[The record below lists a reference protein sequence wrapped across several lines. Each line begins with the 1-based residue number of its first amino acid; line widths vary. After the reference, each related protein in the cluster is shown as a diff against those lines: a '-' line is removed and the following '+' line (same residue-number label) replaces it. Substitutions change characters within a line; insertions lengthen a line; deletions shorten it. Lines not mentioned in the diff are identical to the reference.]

1 LGSGGAVILS
11 YRRKSVFGEGEIM
24 SSSANAGR
32 RAVIGVTMAS
42 CLAILPAH
50 AAGSPAVDSSS
61 SPGAI
66 GVHATARSGRRASR
80 EQGIGFLSGLA
91 LGAAAGGPI
100 GAVVGAAAGGWLGG
114 RYHHELAAN
123 QALSAR
129 LRSSEAD
136 REQLDERARRLAMTL
151 AASRQRSAA
160 LHRTLRLSDELETQV
175 GFRTGAATLTGSNL
189 RAVRRLGE
197 LAAALPGVT
206 VHVDGYAD
214 PRGPADLNDDLS
226 LLRAEAVALALARA
240 GCPTRRLLIEGHGA
254 SASTEAGADPDSYAF
269 DRRVTVRLEKRGAR
283 EVASRD

>member
-1 LGSGGAVILS
+1 
-11 YRRKSVFGEGEIM
+11 M

-32 RAVIGVTMAS
+32 TAVIGLAMAS

-50 AAGSPAVDSSS
+50 AAGSPAVNSSS
-61 SPGAI
+61 ATGAI
-66 GVHATARSGRRASR
+66 GIRATARGGRRASR
-80 EQGIGFLSGLA
+80 EQGIGFFSGLA

-100 GAVVGAAAGGWLGG
+100 GAVVGATAGVWLGG

-123 QALSAR
+123 RALAAR
-129 LRSSEAD
+129 LRSSEAE
-136 REQLDERARRLAMTL
+136 RARLDARARRLATTL
-151 AASRQRSAA
+151 AASRQRRAA

-175 GFRTGAATLTGSNL
+175 GFRTGEATLSGSNL
-189 RAVRRLGE
+189 RAVRRLGK

-226 LLRAEAVALALARA
+226 LLRAEAVALELARA
-240 GCPTRRLLIEGHGA
+240 GCPTGRLLIEGHGA
-254 SASTEAGADPDSYAF
+254 AASTEAGADPDSYAF
-269 DRRVTVRLEKRGAR
+269 DRRVTVRLEKQGAR